1 MPRWRAAH
9 FNAHCYCHAHS
20 SVQSI
25 GCRAGGGGVGR
36 QETGAEAQRRRGAK
50 ERGRR
55 QSRHN
60 KLLGYDLENICQ
72 LQVVFVTQKE
82 KEGEKERDRERKC
95 AAEKGIS
102 R

>member
-1 MPRWRAAH
+1 MLLPRPLISAKRRLWSR
-9 FNAHCYCHAHS
+9 
-20 SVQSI
+20 
-25 GCRAGGGGVGR
+25 GEWAGR
-36 QETGAEAQRRRGAK
+36 KREQRRRGAK

-82 KEGEKERDRERKC
+82 KEGVRERDRERKC